1 MRSAI
6 MTVLLIILLTIFI
19 SAGVWQLD
27 RAGEKHDLN
36 AAFSAG
42 SIVETLTKP
51 VSDADAAEYRFRL
64 IKLSGRYDPDHQ
76 FLLDNIVAGGRNG
89 YHILT
94 PFISDEQT
102 LMVNR
107 GWLAANADRNI
118 LPAIDVDGELRSITA
133 RLNRLPTAGIKL
145 GTPMEQASK
154 WPRRMLYPTRD
165 QIVAAL
171 DTPVQDYQLLL
182 DADQANGYLRDWK
195 AVPVGPEKHYG
206 YAFQWFSFAIV
217 TLVFYVILNIRWT
230 RQHKKS
236 LLTGT
241 PHE

>member
-1 MRSAI
+1 
-6 MTVLLIILLTIFI
+6 MTVLLIILLTVFI
-19 SAGVWQLD
+19 SAGLWQLR

-36 AAFSAG
+36 AAFNAG

-51 VSDADAAEYRFRL
+51 VSDADATKHRFRL
-64 IKLSGRYDPDHQ
+64 IKLSGLYDPHHQ
-76 FLLDNIVAGGRNG
+76 FLLDSMVSGGRNG
-89 YHILT
+89 YHVLT

-102 LMVNR
+102 LLVNR
-107 GWLAANADRNI
+107 GWLAADADRKV
-118 LPAIDVDGELRSITA
+118 LPDIDVDGELRTITA
-133 RLNRLPTAGIKL
+133 RINHLPAAGIKL
-145 GTPMEQASK
+145 DAPVEQAAS

-171 DTPVQDYQLLL
+171 DTQVPDYQLLL

-195 AVPVGPEKHYG
+195 AIPVGPAKNYG
-206 YAFQWFSFAIV
+206 YAFQWFSFAVV
-217 TLVFYVILNIRWT
+217 TLVFYVILNVRWA

-236 LLTGT
+236 LRTGK

>member
-1 MRSAI
+1 
-6 MTVLLIILLTIFI
+6 MTLLLIILLTVFI
-19 SAGVWQLD
+19 SAGLWQLG

-36 AAFSAG
+36 AAFNAG
-42 SIVETLTKP
+42 SIVKTLNEP
-51 VSDADAAEYRFRL
+51 VSDTDAAEYRFRL
-64 IKLSGRYDPDHQ
+64 IELSGRYDPRHQ
-76 FLLDNIVAGGRNG
+76 FLLDNIVSEGRNG

-94 PFISDEQT
+94 PFITDEQTT

-118 LPAIDVDGELRSITA
+118 LPAINVDGELRTITA
-133 RLNRLPTAGIKL
+133 RINQLPAAGIKL
-145 GTPMEQASK
+145 EAPVEKTPK
-154 WPRRMLYPTRD
+154 WPQRMLYPTRD

-171 DTPVQDYQLLL
+171 DTQVPDYQLLL

-206 YAFQWFSFAIV
+206 YAFQWFSFAVV
-217 TLVFYVILNIRWT
+217 TLVFYIILNVRWT

-236 LLTGT
+236 FLTVN